1 VSAPLVV
8 EEAGLSDAELREI
21 RAMLARTPGR
31 APSLAEIW
39 GLMDEAWAALGCDE
53 RRPEPARLAAFYR
66 HPVWALN
73 GMFAEQDAVSR
84 GHRLAIAAWLRS
96 LAPARV
102 LDFGGGYG
110 GMARMAAAALPGAA
124 VEVYEPFPSA
134 AALALAA
141 AHPNLRYVAE
151 PGRGYDAALCL
162 DVLEHVPDPLPPLA
176 ELAAALRPGGR
187 LAVANNF
194 YPVIRCHLPGTFHLR
209 YTFPLVAGLLGL
221 RREGRIPAA
230 LADVYRKAGPPDRPP
245 PWPALRALE
254 AASRAAYPALRAA
267 HRAHRALRRRP
278 HAVV

>member
-1 VSAPLVV
+1 MSTPLVV
-8 EEAGLSDAELREI
+8 TEAGLSEADLRTI
-21 RAMLARTPGR
+21 RGMLARTPGR

-39 GLMDEAWAALGCDE
+39 RFMDEVWAALGCDE
-53 RRPEPARLAAFYR
+53 RRPDPARLAAFYR

-84 GHRLAIAAWLRS
+84 GHRTAIAAWLRT

-110 GMARMAAAALPGAA
+110 GMARMAAAALPGAT

-134 AALALAA
+134 TALALAA

-151 PGRGYDAALCL
+151 LNRGYDAALCL
-162 DVLEHVPDPLPPLA
+162 DVLEHVPDPLPPF
-176 ELAAALRPGGR
+176 AALAGALRSDGQ
-187 LAVANNF
+187 LVIANNF
-194 YPVIRCHLPGTFHLR
+194 YPVVRCHLPGTFYLR
-209 YTFPLVAGLLGL
+209 YTFPLFAGLLGL

-230 LADVYRKAGPPDRPP
+230 LADVYRKTADHPPS
-245 PWPALRALE
+245 WPALRALE
-254 AASRAAYPALRAA
+254 TVSRAAFPALRVA

-278 HAVV
+278 DAVT